1 MEINGSSAII
11 TGGASGL
18 GEATA
23 RKLASEGVR
32 VTVFDR
38 NEERGKEVVAEIG
51 ANANFVGGDV
61 TEPDDCQK
69 AVDQAADGGNLRIA
83 VNCAGTG
90 WVGRVIN
97 RDGSPHDLAP
107 FQFIQNLNVIGTFN
121 VMTKAAS
128 VIATVEPQE
137 NGERGVIVNTASVA
151 AFDGQI
157 GQLAYSASKGA
168 IVGMTL
174 PAARDLAVVGI
185 RVLAIAPGLFDTPLL
200 AMLPD
205 EARNVLAQSV
215 NFPKRLGNPAEF
227 GELVAAHRH
236 QQLPQRRGHP
246 ARRRHPDA
254 AQVAPTPV
262 DAGAGSGPRRRE
274 PVGRPGWTARV
285 VSPKSHDLH
294 HLQLQGGS
302 PAAGSAVI
310 RTVGSHQ
317 GLRRLRPARRGRA
330 RPDGGAGRDLR
341 AAGPE
346 RGRQDH
352 HGGHAHHPGDPDVGP
367 GVRRAAST
375 WWPTRRWPS
384 RSSAS

>member
-1 MEINGSSAII
+1 MEINGSSAIV

-23 RKLASEGVR
+23 RKLATEGVR

-38 NEERGKEVVAEIG
+38 NGERAKDVVAEIG
-51 ANANFVGGDV
+51 GTANYVAGDV
-61 TEPDDCQK
+61 TDPDDCQK

-107 FQFIQNLNVIGTFN
+107 FKFIQDLNVIGTFN

-128 VIATVEPQE
+128 AMATVEPQA

-168 IVGMTL
+168 VVGMTL

-205 EARNVLAQSV
+205 EARNALAESV
-215 NFPKRLGNPAEF
+215 NFPKRLGNPAEY
-227 GELVAAHRH
+227 GELVAHIATNSY
-236 QQLPQRRGHP
+236 LN
-246 ARRRHPDA
+246 A
-254 AQVAPTPV
+254 
-262 DAGAGSGPRRRE
+262 E
-274 PVGRPGWTARV
+274 
-285 VSPKSHDLH
+285 
-294 HLQLQGGS
+294 
-302 PAAGSAVI
+302 VI
-310 RTVGSHQ
+310 R
-317 GLRRLRPARRGRA
+317 L
-330 RPDGGAGRDLR
+330 DGGIRM
-341 AAGPE
+341 P
-346 RGRQDH
+346 
-352 HGGHAHHPGDPDVGP
+352 PK
-367 GVRRAAST
+367 
-375 WWPTRRWPS
+375 
-384 RSSAS
+384 

>member
-1 MEINGSSAII
+1 MEIKGSSAIV

-23 RKLASEGVR
+23 RRLASEGVR

-51 ANANFVGGDV
+51 GNTNFIGGDV
-61 TEPDDCQK
+61 TEPEDCQK
-69 AVDQAADGGNLRIA
+69 AVDQAAEGGNLRIA

-97 RDGSPHDLAP
+97 RDGSPHDLGP

-128 VIATVEPQE
+128 AMSTVEPQTA
-137 NGERGVIVNTASVA
+137 GERGVIVNTASVA

-205 EARNVLAQSV
+205 EARSVLGESV
-215 NFPKRLGNPAEF
+215 NFPKRLGNPTEF
-227 GELVAAHRH
+227 GELV
-236 QQLPQRRGHP
+236 
-246 ARRRHPDA
+246 
-254 AQVAPTPV
+254 
-262 DAGAGSGPRRRE
+262 
-274 PVGRPGWTARV
+274 
-285 VSPKSHDLH
+285 SHIATNSYLN
-294 HLQLQGGS
+294 
-302 PAAGSAVI
+302 AEVI
-310 RTVGSHQ
+310 R
-317 GLRRLRPARRGRA
+317 L
-330 RPDGGAGRDLR
+330 DGGIRM
-341 AAGPE
+341 P
-346 RGRQDH
+346 
-352 HGGHAHHPGDPDVGP
+352 PK
-367 GVRRAAST
+367 
-375 WWPTRRWPS
+375 
-384 RSSAS
+384 